1 MNDLRQHSGLSAL
14 ATSLLLVVSLAIAA
28 PENVSAAPA
37 APVAAPPTWLWSTAH
52 LIPKETTNQG
62 SGYFSII
69 EGHNGRLYIGTAKYG
84 ENAYLVEFD
93 PASGKMEVVVD
104 AQKEIGTTAKGFAA
118 QSKFHTRNNVGASG
132 KIYLGTKQGYPQAG
146 EDWKQYP
153 GGYPMVYDP
162 ATRRTR
168 VYPVPIA
175 HQGIIDIRPDE
186 SRGVAYISTCADG
199 RPAASGHFMILDLVK
214 GTYRDLRDCKTNY
227 AFIVVDFQERAYH
240 PITGGKIARY
250 DPRSDRLEELEQ
262 TIDGQPLAPNSLLR
276 TDVLNWDI
284 SPDGRTMYCVAMTD
298 NQLYAYDLTAPGPA
312 LPARKLG
319 KLLAKPA
326 TDCRAMCV
334 GPKGDVWMGVAS
346 GNLHAV
352 SYHPGD
358 AAPKDHGPLAVRNA
372 AKVQLVGADGNL
384 PAAHYGFVKQPDGA
398 ITPRYH
404 IMGVCQARDGRV
416 YLTSLVPFTLHQ
428 ITPGQPAP

>member
-1 MNDLRQHSGLSAL
+1 MHNCRVRLSCPHLLAASAL
-14 ATSLLLVVSLAIAA
+14 YLALLVATAA
-28 PENVSAAPA
+28 HPASAAPA
-37 APVAAPPTWLWSTAH
+37 AEPWLWSTAH

-84 ENAYLVEFD
+84 EDAYLVEFD
-93 PASGKMEVVVD
+93 PATGKMEIVVD

-146 EDWKQYP
+146 EIWSQYP

-162 ATRRTR
+162 VARRTR
-168 VYPVPIA
+168 VYPIPIA

-186 SRGVAYISTCADG
+186 SRGIAYLSTCADG
-199 RPAASGHFMILDLVK
+199 RPAVSGHFMILDLAK

-240 PITGGKIARY
+240 PIAGGKIARY

-262 TIDGQPLAPNSLLR
+262 TIDGQPLADSALLR

-284 SPDGRTMYCVAMTD
+284 SPDGRTLYCVAMLD
-298 NQLYAYDLTAPGPA
+298 NQLYAYDLASTGPA
-312 LPARKLG
+312 LPGRRLG
-319 KLLAKPA
+319 KLLGKPP

-334 GPKGDVWMGVAS
+334 GPKGDIWMGVAS

-372 AKVQLVGADGNL
+372 ADIHLIGSDGNV
-384 PAAHYGFVKQPDGA
+384 PAENRGFVKQPDGA
-398 ITPRYH
+398 ITPRYS
-404 IMGVCQARDGRV
+404 IMGVCQAHDGRV